1 MKEKKEFNWM
11 ILFWLGI
18 AIIIIWIL
26 AKKAGLF
33 NTPLIIEVI
42 PYFGGL
48 VTILAV
54 VKEFGKMIN
63 KLDNVVLCSREKT
76 VSSTKDRPVV
86 VLVFDK
92 LLSVEK

>member
-1 MKEKKEFNWM
+1 M

-63 KLDNVVLCSREKT
+63 KLDNVVLDVKDIKIEIKDIRTDIHSLDKRVLILDGRVAVLESRI
-76 VSSTKDRPVV
+76 
-86 VLVFDK
+86 
-92 LLSVEK
+92 